1 MGQDGNDIS
10 ATLKNY
16 FSLNVLLEEL
26 QTTKVWSRAAFGTT
40 KGPELEIVTND
51 KFAGFTWYLRRT
63 PFWFSIG

>member
-16 FSLNVLLEEL
+16 FSLNVLIRG
-26 QTTKVWSRAAFGTT
+26 TTNNKSWLRTAFGTT

-51 KFAGFTWYLRRT
+51 KFAGFAWYLRRT
-63 PFWFSIG
+63 PI